1 MQDQAAPTRPWAYL
15 SWPNRISLLRL
26 LLVAPFVVLMG
37 HQQSRELFRYLA
49 LGIFVFMA
57 LSDLVDGFLARRLGR
72 STRLGAILDPLA
84 DKALITCAAILLS
97 LEHSH
102 VRGARLPD
110 WVVVLI
116 VGKDL
121 WVVVGF
127 LVVFLLTGR
136 VKVMPTMPGKMVTA
150 GQLMMVTAVLLSP
163 ELNAVGL
170 PVGTWLARVLWWAVG
185 GLCLLSVISYTR
197 LGLAFVAEAD
207 QNHRNSRT
215 GRAA

>member
-37 HQQSRELFRYLA
+37 HQQSRGLFRYLA

-57 LSDLVDGFLARRLGR
+57 LSDLADGFLARRLGR

-102 VRGARLPD
+102 VRGARLPN

-136 VKVMPTMPGKMVTA
+136 VKVMPTMPGKMATC
-150 GQLMMVTAVLLSP
+150 GQLMMVTAVLISP

-170 PVGTWLARVLWWAVG
+170 PVGMWLARVLWWAVG
-185 GLCLLSVISYTR
+185 GLCLLSAISYTR

-215 GRAA
+215 GGAA